1 MFGREVFLPVD
12 VIFGKPPQEYPD
24 TTEYI
29 AKLQEGLESAHE
41 YVHVKIQCASSR
53 QKRYYDRKA
62 NGKSYNS
69 GDLVWSHEPTRKLGR
84 CPKLQRYWKGPFTVL
99 QKTNDLLYR
108 IQWSPKTKPKV
119 VHFDR
124 LKEYRYRGSLD
135 GGKSHTTKD
144 IADVNEQDSSIVRG
158 KVTDASSDEDEGY
171 MREPD
176 EGLPEFE
183 DISSGLSIGEG
194 ALQNTQGQTDV
205 FCLEG
210 SGQSPGT
217 SYENVRS
224 GHDSPETSV
233 EKKTLESGQ
242 ESLVSFIISG
252 QGSTVTTKKIVSERG
267 KDLQEGLGNG
277 PLEINGCDAETLT
290 RDNPRRSK
298 RTRQVPD
305 RLTYS

>member
-1 MFGREVFLPVD
+1 M
-12 VIFGKPPQEYPD
+12 
-24 TTEYI
+24 
-29 AKLQEGLESAHE
+29 
-41 YVHVKIQCASSR
+41 KIQRASSR
-53 QKRYYDRKA
+53 QKCYYDRKA

-69 GDLVWSHEPTRKLGR
+69 GDLVWLHEPTRKLGR

-99 QKTNDLLYR
+99 QKINDLLYR

-124 LKEYRYRGSLD
+124 LKEYRNRGSLH

-176 EGLPEFE
+176 G
-183 DISSGLSIGEG
+183 ISSGLSIGEG

-205 FCLEG
+205 FCLAG
-210 SGQSPGT
+210 SGQVSPGT
-217 SYENVRS
+217 SYENVTS
-224 GHDSPETSV
+224 GHDCPETSV
-233 EKKTLESGQ
+233 EKKTSE
-242 ESLVSFIISG
+242 SG
-252 QGSTVTTKKIVSERG
+252 QGSPVTTKGIVSERG
-267 KDLQEGLGNG
+267 KDLQEGLSNG
-277 PLEINGCDAETLT
+277 SLGISGCDAETFT
-290 RDNPRRSK
+290 RVNPRRSK
-298 RTRQVPD
+298 CTRQVPD